1 MTHINKPV
9 AEAATG
15 PRRRDV
21 MLAAGGVAAGAM
33 LAGPAQAV
41 AGTARTAAQ
50 AFTLAFNGA
59 GLTSLRAAGD
69 SFDTDYLEPGQALGH
84 VTLAYRPLAD
94 HRDGAAPWR
103 TVSTRDLT
111 PTRLEQPDAQGRVAV
126 YEIADGAGPA
136 LGLVVRLGVENGAL
150 SWQVALTNQSGA
162 PLEIGDLVLP
172 LPFHTEFKAKQPATS
187 TVLKHSFI
195 SGHGSFLFW
204 MRSNSVGPYL
214 VMTPERKTQFEYWE
228 PRQGAKQDSDSPDH
242 AYRPYG
248 VFIHAAATGEAMR
261 AAGGRWRQPL
271 TSLTLKPGDT
281 RRFGARFTWAADYD
295 GVRDTLVA
303 QGGIDV
309 EVAQGMTLPTDLP
322 GRIALRTQDSIV
334 AVEAEYPDQT
344 TIRDLGTRNGRR
356 IYELRFRRLGENLVT
371 IRHGAKGSGQRT
383 TRLEF
388 FATEPVET
396 LVKKRAAFI
405 AAHQHR
411 DPAKW
416 YDGLLAEWNMETQTL
431 LGPDNYDRI
440 TGWRIYEVTCDDP
453 GLSKPAYLASKN
465 AEHPVQAEV
474 SALDY
479 YVEHFVWGG
488 LQRTTEEEDS
498 YALYGIPDWKKNRDS
513 ADPGPKGRKHY
524 WRPYDYPHIIAMY
537 LGLYRVATRHPAITT
552 RLDAATYLERAFG
565 TARALFTIPMKIAE
579 WSAYETGFYNEVVI
593 PELIDALDAAGES
606 AKAAELRGH
615 WVRKVDFFVNGKP
628 DLFGSEY
635 PFDSTGFEST
645 QAMARYALDHAG
657 QPGFPVTSRAAA
669 KRFADAQIA
678 ANLFCRGVIEPTY
691 YYLGSDYRAA
701 GGDAFTLTYMAQMG
715 GWALLDHALND
726 ADDPRPLLR
735 LAWTSYLSAWA
746 LVNSGTAES
755 GHGYW
760 YPGAA
765 NDGASGGG
773 FEPSSHGT
781 TWLGQPHH
789 RGSWYYSSESD
800 LGFCGALRM
809 AATLVS
815 DDPVFGRF
823 CFGGTLT
830 EEGGWLRITPRDGV
844 RRRLHARL
852 QHARLARQRLDLEVQ
867 GARFAPSDSIAW
879 HPTDARLRLT
889 LDGEAQRQ
897 PPSLRLRGLPKGRY
911 RVTGGGVLMVTG
923 EAPWVTV
930 ALPAGVREVAVER
943 V

>member
-1 MTHINKPV
+1 MKRENKP
-9 AEAATG
+9 AGG

-21 MLAAGGVAAGAM
+21 MLAAGGVAAGAV
-33 LAGPAQAV
+33 LASRTPAMAGAAKPAMHAFALTFDGP
-41 AGTARTAAQ
+41 
-50 AFTLAFNGA
+50 
-59 GLTSLRAAGD
+59 GLTSLRASGD
-69 SFDTDYLEPGQALGH
+69 AFDTDYLEPGQALGH
-84 VTLAYRPLAD
+84 VALAYR
-94 HRDGAAPWR
+94 RDGSAPWHAVD
-103 TVSTRDLT
+103 TASLT
-111 PTRLEQPDAQGRVAV
+111 PARLDQQNAQSRLAE
-126 YEIADGAGPA
+126 YEINDESGPA
-136 LGLVVRLGVENGAL
+136 LGLTLRLGVADGDLA
-150 SWQVALTNQSGA
+150 WQVALTNRTSA
-162 PLEIGDLVLP
+162 PLEIGDLALP

-187 TVLKHSFI
+187 AVLKHSFV

-214 VMTPERKTQFEYWE
+214 VMTPERETHFEYWQ
-228 PRQGAKQDSDSPDH
+228 PRQGARQDSDSPVRP
-242 AYRPYG
+242 YRPYQ
-248 VFIHAAATGEAMR
+248 VFIHAAATGETMKAE
-261 AAGGRWRQPL
+261 GGRWRQPL
-271 TSLTLKPGDT
+271 TSLTLGAGET
-281 RRFGARFTWAADYD
+281 RRFGARFTWADSYA
-295 GVRDTLVA
+295 GVRDALVS

-322 GRIALRTQDSIV
+322 GRIALRTLDTIE
-334 AVEAEYPDQT
+334 AIEAEHPDQT
-344 TIRDLGTRNGRR
+344 TITPLGQRNGRH
-356 IYELRFRRLGENLVT
+356 IYKLRFRRLGENLVT
-371 IRHGAKGSGQRT
+371 IRHGNGRAT
-383 TRLEF
+383 HLEF

-396 LVKKRAAFI
+396 LIAKRAAFI

-411 DPAKW
+411 DPTKW
-416 YDGLLAEWNMETQTL
+416 YNGLLAEWNQETQTL

-440 TGWRIYEVTCDDP
+440 KGWRIYEVSCDDP

-474 SALDY
+474 AALDD

-513 ADPGPKGRKHY
+513 PDPGPKGRQHY

-552 RLDAATYLERAFG
+552 RLDAATYLERAYG
-565 TARALFTIPMKIAE
+565 TTRALFTIPMKIE
-579 WSAYETGFYNEVVI
+579 QWSAYETGFYNEVVI
-593 PELIDALDAAGES
+593 PELIDALDAAGKT
-606 AKAAELRGH
+606 AQAAELRGH

-645 QAMARYALDHAG
+645 QALARYALDHAG
-657 QPGFPVTSRAAA
+657 QPGFPVTRAAA
-669 KRFADAQIA
+669 RRFADAQIA
-678 ANLFCRGVIEPTY
+678 ANLFCRGTIEPAY

-715 GWALLDHALND
+715 GWALADHALND
-726 ADDPRPLLR
+726 AEDGRPHLR
-735 LAWTSYLSAWA
+735 LAWTSFMSAWA

-755 GHGYW
+755 GYGYW
-760 YPGAA
+760 YPGQA

-773 FEPSSHGT
+773 FEPASHGT

-823 CFGGTLT
+823 CFGGTLV
-830 EEGGWLRITPRDGV
+830 EADGWLKITPRDGV

-852 QHARLARQRLDLEVQ
+852 QHARLARQHLDLEVQ
-867 GARFAPSDSIAW
+867 GARFAPSESIAW
-879 HPTDARLRLT
+879 HPADARLRLT

-897 PPSLRLRGLPKGRY
+897 PPTLRLRGLPKGRY
-911 RVTGGGVLMVTG
+911 QVTGGGAVEMVAET
-923 EAPWVTV
+923 AWVTV
-930 ALPAGVREVAVER
+930 TLPTGVRKVSVER

>member
-1 MTHINKPV
+1 MGSTKDGDKR
-9 AEAATG
+9 ATASG

-21 MLAAGGVAAGAM
+21 MVAAGGAAAGALM
-33 LAGPAQAV
+33 AGRVQ
-41 AGTARTAAQ
+41 AAQ
-50 AFTLAFNGA
+50 GTKAARAHAFALTFKGPN
-59 GLTSLRAAGD
+59 LTSLRAAGD
-69 SFDTDYLEPGQALGH
+69 AFDTDYLQPGQTLGA
-84 VTLAYRPLAD
+84 VTLAYR
-94 HRDGAAPWR
+94 RDAAAPWR
-103 TVSTRDLT
+103 TVTTADLT
-111 PTRLEQPDAQGRVAV
+111 PTHLGRASPQDRRMA
-126 YEIADGAGPA
+126 YDIADEAGPA
-136 LGLVVRLGVENGAL
+136 LGLGLRLGIEDGQLA
-150 SWQVALTNQSGA
+150 WQVTLTNRAGG
-162 PLEIGDLVLP
+162 PLEIGDLALP
-172 LPFHTEFKAKQPATS
+172 LPFHTEFKAKQPATAA
-187 TVLKHSFI
+187 VLKHSFI

-214 VMTPERKTQFEYWE
+214 VMTPERETHFEYWE
-228 PRQGAKQDSDSPDH
+228 PRAGARQDSDSPITG
-242 AYRPYG
+242 YRPYR

-271 TSLTLKPGDT
+271 TTLTLAPGEA
-281 RRFGARFTWAADYD
+281 RRFGARFTWADSYA
-295 GVRDTLVA
+295 GVRDTLVT
-303 QGGIDV
+303 QGGMDV

-322 GRIALRTQDSIV
+322 GRIALRTLDSID
-334 AVEAEYPDQT
+334 AIEAEYPDQT
-344 TIRDLGTRNGRR
+344 TILDLGTRNGRR
-356 IYELRFRRLGENLVT
+356 VYELRFRRLGENRLT
-371 IRHGAKGSGQRT
+371 IRHGNGRAT
-383 TRLEF
+383 HLEF

-396 LVKKRAAFI
+396 LINKRAAFI

-416 YDGLLAEWNMETQTL
+416 YNGLLAEWNMETQTL

-474 SALDY
+474 TALDD
-479 YVEHFVWGG
+479 YVQHFVWGG
-488 LQRTTEEEDS
+488 LQRTTEEDDS
-498 YALYGIPDWKKNRDS
+498 YALYGIPDWKKNRES
-513 ADPGPKGRKHY
+513 ADPGPKGRQHY
-524 WRPYDYPHIIAMY
+524 WRPYDYPHIITMY
-537 LGLYRVATRHPAITT
+537 LGLYRVATRYPTITT
-552 RLDAATYLERAFG
+552 RLDAATYLERAYG
-565 TARALFTIPMKIAE
+565 TTRALFTIPMKIAE

-593 PELIDALDAAGES
+593 PELIEALDAAGRT
-606 AKAAELRGH
+606 AQAAELRGH
-615 WVRKVDFFVNGKP
+615 WVRKVAFFINGKP

-645 QAMARYALDHAG
+645 QALARYALDHAG
-657 QPGFPVTSRAAA
+657 QPGFPVTRAAA
-669 KRFADAQIA
+669 RRFADAQIA
-678 ANLFCRGVIEPTY
+678 ANLFCRGVIEPAY

-701 GGDAFTLTYMAQMG
+701 GGDAFTLTYMAQMA
-715 GWALLDHALND
+715 GWALADHALND
-726 ADDPRPLLR
+726 TALNDTEDAGAASAQLR
-735 LAWTSYLSAWA
+735 LAWTSFMSAWA

-755 GHGYW
+755 GYGYW
-760 YPGAA
+760 YPGQA

-773 FEPSSHGT
+773 FEPASHGT

-823 CFGGTLT
+823 CFGGTLA
-830 EEGGWLRITPRDGV
+830 EADGWLTITPRDGV

-879 HPTDARLRLT
+879 HPTAARLRLT
-889 LDGEAQRQ
+889 LDSEAQRQ
-897 PPSLRLRGLPKGRY
+897 PPTLRLRGLPKGRY
-911 RVTGGGVLMVTG
+911 RVTGGGTVEVAA
-923 EAPWVTV
+923 EAAWVTV

>member
-1 MTHINKPV
+1 MKQSSKGSV
-9 AEAATG
+9 TG
-15 PRRRDV
+15 PRRRDI
-21 MLAAGGVAAGAM
+21 MLAAGGLGAGAL
-33 LAGPAQAV
+33 LAGPAQAM
-41 AGTARTAAQ
+41 ARNKAPTGSDAAF
-50 AFTLAFNGA
+50 ALRFSGDGPA
-59 GLTSLRAAGD
+59 LTSLRAAGD
-69 SFDTDYLEPGQALGH
+69 AFDTDYLEPGQALGH
-84 VTLAYRPLAD
+84 VTLAYR
-94 HRDGAAPWR
+94 RDGGAPWR
-103 TVSTRDLT
+103 TVDTAGLT
-111 PTRLEQPDAQGRVAV
+111 PARPPHHHTEDRVAA
-126 YEIADGAGPA
+126 YEITDEAGPA
-136 LGLVVRLGVENGAL
+136 LGLTLRMGLEDGAL
-150 SWQVALTNQSGA
+150 AWQIALTNRAGA
-162 PLEIGDLVLP
+162 ALEIGDLALP
-172 LPFHTEFKAKQPATS
+172 LPLNTEFKAKQPATS
-187 TVLKHSFI
+187 SVLKHSFI

-214 VMTPERKTQFEYWE
+214 VMTPERETQLEYWE
-228 PRQGAKQDSDSPDH
+228 PRQGAKQDSDSPEH
-242 AYRPYG
+242 AYRPYR
-248 VFIHAAATGEAMR
+248 VFIHAAAAGDALR

-271 TSLTLKPGDT
+271 TSLTLAPGEA
-281 RRFGARFTWAADYD
+281 RRFGARFRWAADYA

-303 QGGIDV
+303 QGGVDV
-309 EVAQGMTLPTDLP
+309 EVAQGMTLPTDLA
-322 GRIALRTQDSIV
+322 GRIALRSQDPID
-334 AVEAEYPDQT
+334 AVEAEFPDQT
-344 TIRDLGTRNGRR
+344 TIIPLGSRNGRH
-356 IYELRFRRLGENLVT
+356 IYELRFRRLGENLIT
-371 IRHGAKGSGQRT
+371 IRHGAGRA

-405 AAHQHR
+405 ASHQHR

-416 YDGLLAEWNMETQTL
+416 YNGLLAEWNMETGAL

-453 GLSKPAYLASKN
+453 GLSKPAYLATKN

-474 SALDY
+474 AALDY

-513 ADPGPKGRKHY
+513 DDPGPKGRKHY

-537 LGLYRVATRHPAITT
+537 LGLYRVATRHPGITT

-565 TARALFTIPMKIAE
+565 TTRALFTIPLKIAE

-593 PELIDALDAAGES
+593 PELIDALEAAGET

-615 WVRKVDFFVNGKP
+615 WVRKVDFFVNGGP

-645 QAMARYALDHAG
+645 QALARYALDHAG
-657 QPGFPVTSRAAA
+657 QPGFPVGHAAA
-669 KRFADAQIA
+669 RRFSDAQIA
-678 ANLFCRGVIEPTY
+678 ANLFCRGVIEPAY

-715 GWALLDHALND
+715 GWAILDHALND
-726 ADDPRPLLR
+726 ADDARPGLR
-735 LAWTSYLSAWA
+735 LAATSFLSAWA
-746 LVNSGTAES
+746 LVNSGTADS
-755 GHGYW
+755 DYGYW
-760 YPGAA
+760 YPGQA

-773 FEPSSHGT
+773 FEPSAVGT

-815 DDPVFGRF
+815 DDAIFGRV
-823 CFGGTLT
+823 CFGGTLD
-830 EEGGWLRITPRDGV
+830 ERDGWLTISPRDGV
-844 RRRLHARL
+844 RRRL
-852 QHARLARQRLDLEVQ
+852 HARLARQRLDLEVQ
-867 GARFAPSDSIAW
+867 GARLAADAGLAW
-879 HPTDARLRLT
+879 HPADARLRLT
-889 LDGEAQRQ
+889 LDGEAQRH
-897 PPSLRLRGLPKGRY
+897 PPALRLRGLPKGRY
-911 RVTGGGVLMVTG
+911 QVTGGGLFTVTG
-923 EAPWVTV
+923 EAAWVRV
-930 ALPAGVREVAVER
+930 ALPPGVREGTVER

>member
-1 MTHINKPV
+1 MKQLIKPAV
-9 AEAATG
+9 DTSAGG
-15 PRRRDV
+15 PRRRDI
-21 MLAAGGVAAGAM
+21 MLAAGGVAAGAV
-33 LAGPAQAV
+33 LAGPAAAM
-41 AGTARTAAQ
+41 AGTAKPAAH
-50 AFTLAFNGA
+50 AFALTFDGS

-69 SFDTDYLEPGQALGH
+69 TFDTDYLEPGQALGH
-84 VTLAYRPLAD
+84 AVLAWR
-94 HRDGAAPWR
+94 RDAAAPWR
-103 TVSTRDLT
+103 TIDTANLP
-111 PTRLEQPDAQGRVAV
+111 PTRLAQPDGQARVAD
-126 YEIADGAGPA
+126 YDIADEAGPA
-136 LGLVVRLGVENGAL
+136 LGLTLRLGVTDGDLA
-150 SWQVALTNQSGA
+150 WQVTLTNRAGTA
-162 PLEIGDLVLP
+162 LEIGDLALP
-172 LPFHTEFKAKQPATS
+172 LPFHTEFKAKQPATA
-187 TVLKHSFI
+187 TVLKHSFV

-214 VMTPERKTQFEYWE
+214 VMTPERGTHFEYWQ
-228 PRQGAKQDSDSPDH
+228 PRQGARQDSDSPV
-242 AYRPYG
+242 RPYRAYQ

-261 AAGGRWRQPL
+261 AEGGRWRQPL
-271 TSLTLKPGDT
+271 TSLTLKPGET
-281 RRFGARFTWAADYD
+281 HRFGARFTWAPDYA
-295 GVRDTLVA
+295 GVRDALVA

-322 GRIALRTQDSIV
+322 GRIALRTLDTID
-334 AVEAEYPDQT
+334 AVEAEYPDHT
-344 TIRDLGTRNGRR
+344 TILDLGTLSGRR
-356 IYELRFRRLGENLVT
+356 VYELRFRRLGENLIT
-371 IRHGAKGSGQRT
+371 IRHGQGRAT
-383 TRLEF
+383 HLEF

-440 TGWRIYEVTCDDP
+440 KGWRIYEVTCDDP

-474 SALDY
+474 AALDY

-513 ADPGPKGRKHY
+513 ADPGPKGRQHY
-524 WRPYDYPHIIAMY
+524 WRPYDYPHIITMY
-537 LGLYRVATRHPAITT
+537 LGLYRVATRYPAITT
-552 RLDAATYLERAFG
+552 RLDAATYLERAYG
-565 TARALFTIPMKIAE
+565 TTRALFTIPMKIE
-579 WSAYETGFYNEVVI
+579 QWSAYETGFYNEVVI
-593 PELIDALDAAGES
+593 PELIDALDAAGET

-645 QAMARYALDHAG
+645 EALARYALDHAG
-657 QPGFPVTSRAAA
+657 QPGFPIGRADAR
-669 KRFADAQIA
+669 RFADAQIA
-678 ANLFCRGVIEPTY
+678 ANLFCRGTIEPAY

-726 ADDPRPLLR
+726 AEDGRPHLR
-735 LAWTSYLSAWA
+735 LAWTSFLSAWA
-746 LVNSGTAES
+746 LVNSGMAES
-755 GHGYW
+755 GYGYW
-760 YPGAA
+760 YPGQA

-773 FEPSSHGT
+773 FEPASHGT

-823 CFGGTLT
+823 CFGGTLA
-830 EEGGWLRITPRDGV
+830 EKDGWLRITPRDGV

-852 QHARLARQRLDLEVQ
+852 TRQHLDLEVQ
-867 GARFAPSDSIAW
+867 GARLAPTESIAW
-879 HPTDARLRLT
+879 HPGNAHLRLT

-897 PPSLRLRGLPKGRY
+897 PPALRLRGLPKGRY
-911 RVTGGGVLMVTG
+911 RVTGGGAVEVVA
-923 EAPWVTV
+923 EAAWVTV
-930 ALPAGVREVAVER
+930 ALPAGTREVAVGR